1 MLQSPVRSRLSTPN
15 KKSHEKPSSKKER
28 FLLLCSLLELHDL
41 FPTCTP
47 PEQLEPKSAAGS
59 ATRHAKRVKRWP
71 GSAHDSCE
79 ICARV
84 AANVYAKMNPARLSR
99 RVYVA
104 RVANPRLPKRAS
116 DYAGLSHLEKVLQ
129 KKRRKTRRSWTK
141 AGGESKVIRAETL
154 SKRGFR
160 FQPNAQLVGVRA
172 VSDQVSFSP

>member
-1 MLQSPVRSRLSTPN
+1 
-15 KKSHEKPSSKKER
+15 
-28 FLLLCSLLELHDL
+28 
-41 FPTCTP
+41 
-47 PEQLEPKSAAGS
+47 
-59 ATRHAKRVKRWP
+59 
-71 GSAHDSCE
+71 
-79 ICARV
+79 
-84 AANVYAKMNPARLSR
+84 MNPARLSR
-99 RVYVA
+99 RVCVA